1 MRLSFEC
8 SHFVTNHKSEIGIGS
23 LGPRQKKEIKVT
35 YESET
40 AKVLITTLLIKLTE
54 GAAEQTS
61 VLKLSAIGK
70 YPFITIENTNFDFNS
85 LLVGKTASKDFAI
98 TNSSEVPTTFK
109 IEKQSDDGKD
119 PSFSLSHTQGSLNPG

>member
-1 MRLSFEC
+1 ML
-8 SHFVTNHKSEIGIGS
+8 VGS
-23 LGPRQKKEIKVT
+23 LGPKPKKEIKVT

-40 AKVLITTLLIKLTE
+40 AKVLITTMLIKLAE
-54 GAAEQTS
+54 GSAEHTS

-85 LLVGKTASKDFAI
+85 LLVGKTSSKDFTI

-109 IEKQSDDGKD
+109 IEKLSDDGKD
-119 PSFSLSHTQGSLNPG
+119 PSFSLSHT

>member
-1 MRLSFEC
+1 MQPFCNDNHQSNIFE
-8 SHFVTNHKSEIGIGS
+8 GS
-23 LGPRQKKEIKVT
+23 LGPKQKKEIKVT
-35 YESET
+35 YESQT

-54 GAAEQTS
+54 GAAEQIS

-85 LLVGKTASKDFAI
+85 LLVGKTASKDFTI

-119 PSFSLSHTQGSLNPG
+119 PSFSLNQTQGSLNPG

>member
-8 SHFVTNHKSEIGIGS
+8 NHFVTNHKSEIVIGS

-35 YESET
+35 YESDT

-109 IEKQSDDGKD
+109 IEKLSDDGKD
-119 PSFSLSHTQGSLNPG
+119 PSFSLSLIQGSLNPG

>member
-1 MRLSFEC
+1 MQPFCNDNHQSNIFE
-8 SHFVTNHKSEIGIGS
+8 GS
-23 LGPRQKKEIKVT
+23 LGPKQKKEIKVT
-35 YESET
+35 YESQT

-54 GAAEQTS
+54 GAAEQIS

-85 LLVGKTASKDFAI
+85 LLVGKTASKDFTI

-119 PSFSLSHTQGSLNPG
+119 PSFSLNQTQGILNPG